1 MEDMDGADKFMM
13 RLIMKNSSL
22 MNKVSYLE
30 ERITILE
37 GVNQMLRNT
46 DDILARRPVPKQDS
60 PLTSELTEQEPVLDT
75 TQPPITLV
83 KKRRGRPARWLNA
96 EQLRFACR
104 EAGLE

>member
-1 MEDMDGADKFMM
+1 MEEHMDCSDKFIL

-22 MNKVSYLE
+22 MNEVSYLK

-37 GVNQMLRNT
+37 GINQMLRNT

-75 TQPPITLV
+75 TQPPLTLV
-83 KKRRGRPARWLNA
+83 KKRRGRPVGWRKNAVKIETDAR
-96 EQLRFACR
+96 E
-104 EAGLE
+104 